1 MEMGLDIAYVQGDC
15 PTFIMYSVP
24 TKYKWTRLLG
34 HSVMETVKKNVN
46 PLLNANKRNKD
57 RNIPK

>member
-15 PTFIMYSVP
+15 PTFIIYSVP

-34 HSVMETVKKNVN
+34 HTVELTFISEDCNSV
-46 PLLNANKRNKD
+46 A
-57 RNIPK
+57 